1 MFIALL
7 VLTLASVPKT
17 KLLHYVKLIAVM
29 IVSMYALLYFMP
41 GHLAVLIS
49 TLVVATIGVA
59 TEK

>member
-1 MFIALL
+1 M
-7 VLTLASVPKT
+7 
-17 KLLHYVKLIAVM
+17 HYIKLIAVM
-29 IVSMYALLYFMP
+29 VVSMYALLYFMP